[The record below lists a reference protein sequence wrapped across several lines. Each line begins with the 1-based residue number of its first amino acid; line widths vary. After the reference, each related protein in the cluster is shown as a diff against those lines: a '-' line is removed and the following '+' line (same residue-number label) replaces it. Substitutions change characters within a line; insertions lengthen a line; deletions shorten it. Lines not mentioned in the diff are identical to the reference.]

1 MPYPQGSIVTKNNMI
16 NDFNSIVITGR
27 NNLVFWSTDSS
38 SDNPFDPQNS
48 FGTLVSSLSDT
59 NPLAGSTTSNI
70 SAGDLQALVEATDIF
85 NVFIGRAN
93 QAARIRTVR
102 LLKYLN
108 RTGFASSN
116 GYNQVYDQTK
126 IGSMNSRYSAN
137 YLASDFNLY
146 PQFDALI
153 DASDLDNFVTSI
165 SQKITAQSNARVT
178 FSEYYCHSS
187 CHNSCHN
194 SRGRR

>member
-1 MPYPQGSIVTKNNMI
+1 MPYPQGSNITKNNMI

-27 NNLVFWSTDSS
+27 NNLVFWSTDSA
-38 SDNPFDPQNS
+38 SDNPFYPQNS
-48 FGTLVSSLSDT
+48 QGTLVTSISDT
-59 NPLAGSTTSNI
+59 NPLGPGSTASIT
-70 SAGDLQALVEATDIF
+70 AGDLQNVVQATDVF

-102 LLKYLN
+102 LIKYLN
-108 RTGFASSN
+108 RTGFASGN
-116 GYNQVYDQTK
+116 GYNNVYDQTK
-126 IGSMNSRYSAN
+126 IGSMNSRFSSN
-137 YLASDFNLY
+137 FLASEFNIV
-146 PQFDALI
+146 PAFDQLI

-165 SQKITAQSNARVT
+165 SQKVTSQSNVRVT

-187 CHNSCHN
+187 CHNSCHS